1 MLHANPEMFADVYRV
16 VARLLIVKSMSK
28 LFGFILLFGGS
39 IMLYFGW
46 QAHEAALASSIGTV
60 PRATG
65 SESVWLLIGW
75 PTSLEIYVRDSNN
88 STHRQ

>member
-65 SESVWLLIGW
+65 SESVWLLTFGAVAVVWGLAI
-75 PTSLEIYVRDSNN
+75 SLRRRV
-88 STHRQ
+88 